1 MRPRREDGGAG
12 LREDVREEEE
22 DLRLEAPRD
31 GGPLDPPLLLLLPD
45 RRPSTRVNVDVVVR
59 AAMASAAKRVD
70 GRRNCILMF
79 DVWCLVGG
87 RVAGWLVGGSG

>member
-1 MRPRREDGGAG
+1 MG

-22 DLRLEAPRD
+22 DLRLEAERD
-31 GGPLDPPLLLLLPD
+31 GGPLDPPLLPD
-45 RRPSTRVNVDVVVR
+45 RRPSTRVNVEVVVS

-79 DVWCLVGG
+79 MFWCFVGG
-87 RVAGWLVGGSG
+87 TVASCWQWLVAV

>member
-1 MRPRREDGGAG
+1 MG

-22 DLRLEAPRD
+22 EDLRLEAERD
-31 GGPLDPPLLLLLPD
+31 GGPLDPPLLPD
-45 RRPSTRVNVDVVVR
+45 RRPSTRVNVEVVVS

-79 DVWCLVGG
+79 MFGVLWVVL
-87 RVAGWLVGGSG
+87 

>member
-1 MRPRREDGGAG
+1 M
-12 LREDVREEEE
+12 REEEE

-79 DVWCLVGG
+79 GVWWVVSGSWLV
-87 RVAGWLVGGSG
+87 GWLVGGSG